1 MKQFISFIRKEFFHI
16 FRDRRTMLILLGMP
30 IVQIIL
36 FGFAITTEVKNVRVA
51 VLDPSNDVVT
61 RRIIDRMDASEY
73 FTVIRRLHSPADMEA
88 LSEEGRLTWRLFSAS
103 VSRTSF
109 IPARRACSLSPTP
122 QTPIWRLCRQAMPQ
136 TSFPLPGRRC
146 FRRECMPLPL
156 YPSSSCCTI
165 RR

>member
-61 RRIIDRMDASEY
+61 RRIIDRMDAEE
-73 FTVIRRLHSPADMEA
+73 F
-88 LSEEGRLTWRLFSAS
+88 LSMLMDAAMQGDNVTQYYSTTQIIENIANEFKD
-103 VSRTSF
+103 
-109 IPARRACSLSPTP
+109 
-122 QTPIWRLCRQAMPQ
+122 LCK
-136 TSFPLPGRRC
+136 L
-146 FRRECMPLPL
+146 
-156 YPSSSCCTI
+156 
-165 RR
+165 